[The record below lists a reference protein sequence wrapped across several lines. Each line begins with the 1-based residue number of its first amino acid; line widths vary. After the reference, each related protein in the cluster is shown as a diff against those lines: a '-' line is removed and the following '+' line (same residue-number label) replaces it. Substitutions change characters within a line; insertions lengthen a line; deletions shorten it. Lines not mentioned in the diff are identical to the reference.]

1 VIESRLALLRPDS
14 PARPV
19 FTGERFVPGQAG
31 ARIAYEHLHR
41 YAFARRFVAGRRVLD
56 LGCGLGYGAE
66 VLAPFARDVVALD
79 RDVGSVREARA
90 VRTHALGPFVA
101 ADATRLPLCTD
112 SFDVVIAFELIEHLT
127 EQEALVAE
135 IRRVLRPAGLL
146 VVSSPDTAVYSGKL
160 GQRNPFHPKEMTTEE
175 LRRLLEPH
183 FDRLLLYKQRVIVG
197 SMLVPDGAPRRD
209 GAELLVARL
218 ETEPPAI
225 VLDPSEPDFV
235 YNVVVCGPAEA
246 VADAPGGSV
255 LADVGETLTVE
266 TERSLESTREVVH
279 GLERS
284 VKEWEG
290 YAAQIIR
297 DKDAYLEQFVR
308 AKDEVI
314 ARLQHAMEERQE
326 AVTALEAAVA
336 ARDERLGMEREA
348 LAKAVDLGNANE
360 GRAATL
366 RADVARL
373 EAELGAARERE
384 AVLESE
390 LAQYRTEP
398 VVRRY
403 LDLKRLMRGGG
414 PQPSRRSS

>member
-1 VIESRLALLRPDS
+1 
-14 PARPV
+14 
-19 FTGERFVPGQAG
+19 
-31 ARIAYEHLHR
+31 
-41 YAFARRFVAGRRVLD
+41 
-56 LGCGLGYGAE
+56 
-66 VLAPFARDVVALD
+66 
-79 RDVGSVREARA
+79 
-90 VRTHALGPFVA
+90 
-101 ADATRLPLCTD
+101 
-112 SFDVVIAFELIEHLT
+112 
-127 EQEALVAE
+127 
-135 IRRVLRPAGLL
+135 
-146 VVSSPDTAVYSGKL
+146 
-160 GQRNPFHPKEMTTEE
+160 
-175 LRRLLEPH
+175 
-183 FDRLLLYKQRVIVG
+183 
-197 SMLVPDGAPRRD
+197 
-209 GAELLVARL
+209 
-218 ETEPPAI
+218 
-225 VLDPSEPDFV
+225 
-235 YNVVVCGPAEA
+235 
-246 VADAPGGSV
+246 
-255 LADVGETLTVE
+255 
-266 TERSLESTREVVH
+266 VH